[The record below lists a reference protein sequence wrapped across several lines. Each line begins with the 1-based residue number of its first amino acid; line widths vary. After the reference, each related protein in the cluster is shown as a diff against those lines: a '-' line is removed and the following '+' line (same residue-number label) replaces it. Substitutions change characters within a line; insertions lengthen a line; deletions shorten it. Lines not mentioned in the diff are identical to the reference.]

1 MELSPYEKLCQSVL
15 GGIPDNNRGDN
26 PGVTTSELARRLGL
40 QPNTLFRWP
49 LVSGTR
55 IRIIPERR
63 AQLIERLSD
72 GAVSAE
78 EIREYSKRNKSGDS
92 V

>member
-1 MELSPYEKLCQSVL
+1 MDVSPYEKLCHSVL
-15 GGIPDNNRGDN
+15 GGIPDNQRGDN

-49 LVSGTR
+49 LVAGTR

-63 AQLIERLSD
+63 AKLIERLSD
-72 GAVSAE
+72 GAVTAE
-78 EIREYSKRNKSGDS
+78 EIREYSRIHKSGNS
-92 V
+92 A